1 MFLTYALTMDAEQN
15 HSKAPSSSKRRTFLI
30 TLCFL
35 AVSIASGIWA
45 AGLDNEITPD
55 KAVPLPVVLVGLFGA
70 MLLAFLLGTSMRGPW
85 GALVNLNRVIAW
97 PMAFGYVWV
106 HYAFHMH
113 HGNPGGLAALQT
125 VPRVFFIVSFIWI
138 AFHAGV
144 AFKIYGAPW
153 RLKMRTLHHWYIAL
167 SWMVLIV
174 TIPVFS
180 IPALGASPV
189 LMTIAWLFFAPHISM
204 NMFNLLGR
212 VPNSYISSRTGRFT
226 GTAIYAAFIVVAAI
240 NSFPVL

>member
-1 MFLTYALTMDAEQN
+1 MALEQKL
-15 HSKAPSSSKRRTFLI
+15 SKVDPSSKLRTYLI
-30 TLCFL
+30 TVSFL
-35 AVSIASGIWA
+35 VVSLASGIWA
-45 AGLDNEITPD
+45 AGLDNESTPD
-55 KAVPLPVVLVGLFGA
+55 IAVPVPVVLIGLFGA

-85 GALVNLNRVIAW
+85 GALININRVIAW

-153 RLKMRTLHHWYIAL
+153 RLKLRTLHHWYIAL

-212 VPNSYISSRTGRFT
+212 VPNAFISSRTGRFT
-226 GTAIYAAFIVVAAI
+226 GTGIYAAFILVAAI

>member
-1 MFLTYALTMDAEQN
+1 MVALQKPVSSALASKLRTNLT
-15 HSKAPSSSKRRTFLI
+15 LI
-30 TLCFL
+30 SFL
-35 AVSIASGIWA
+35 AVSLASGIWA
-45 AGLDNEITPD
+45 TGLDSEITPNNP
-55 KAVPLPVVLVGLFGA
+55 VPVEVVLVGLFGA
-70 MLLAFLLGTSMRGPW
+70 MILAFLLGTSLRGPW
-85 GALVNLNRVIAW
+85 GALINLNRLIAW

-125 VPRVFFIVSFIWI
+125 VPRVFFIVSFVWI

-144 AFKIYGAPW
+144 AVKVYGAPW
-153 RLKMRTLHHWYIAL
+153 SLKLRTVHDWYIAL

-180 IPALGASPV
+180 IPALGANPL

-204 NMFNLLGR
+204 NMYNLLGR
-212 VPNSYISSRTGRFT
+212 VPNSLVSSNVGRFA
-226 GTAIYAAFIVVAAI
+226 GTSVYAAFIVVAAI
-240 NSFPVL
+240 NSFPVI